1 MRYAC
6 MDGIKGLALLLII
19 WYHLSV
25 RSLPGGFVGVET
37 FFVVSGFLLGTGLL
51 RELDRNGRLSLG
63 RFYLRRL
70 ARLWPALAFMT
81 LSVVSL
87 GALIDPETIVQIRG
101 KAIAALTF
109 TTNWHEIA
117 VGGSYFA
124 STSPQLLRHLWF
136 VALLA
141 QMTLTLPILVL
152 AVRRF
157 LPSRFQPAAPL
168 LLVIASA
175 VAMAALFKPD
185 ADPTRVYY
193 GTDTHCFALLLGLS
207 LAWVMAECA
216 RRRSVSNESAGTV
229 AMSGTTAMP
238 VPSAKP
244 VSVAAT
250 GKPALA
256 ATMPS
261 AAIVARI
268 APWAATAALCAL
280 MALAIHLDQDASAF
294 RGGLVFGAVCSA
306 VLVAG
311 SVARGSWMESL
322 FSWRPLELLGRYSY
336 GIYLWHWPLFLLFQT
351 LLPAWRGSGI
361 WLIWTLTLVSTLLMA
376 FVSWRV
382 VEQPMARLS
391 DRLRARGP
399 QKTNDMKG
407 AATASSIKTQDQVK
421 DMADPGAEDHPA
433 AHRPWVRIILT
444 SALVVVLGVGFV
456 HAWQIAPAQS
466 RVQTMLERN
475 QSALDEQAS
484 KRAADAKAAAEAKRR
499 AEEEAKARA
508 EAQAE
513 IVRTLDGGDVTVIG
527 DSVTVGA
534 TPAIQRIMPN
544 AVIDAKVS
552 RSLKAAPGIV
562 GQLAGQNALRRFVVI
577 SLNTNTAATTGD
589 FDSIAQ
595 AAGPDHVLVLV
606 TGHGDRSWIPTANQ
620 AAVDYVGAHP
630 GNAILA
636 DWNAAISAH
645 PEMLA
650 ADGVHPDGSGADIYA
665 NTIRDAISG
674 WLAIQKVAESRR

>member
-6 MDGIKGLALLLII
+6 MDGIKGLALLSII
-19 WYHLSV
+19 WYHLSM

-141 QMTLTLPILVL
+141 QMTLALPFLVL

-157 LPSRFQPAAPL
+157 LPTRFQPVAPL
-168 LLVIASA
+168 LLAVASA
-175 VAMAALFKPD
+175 ASMAVFFKPD

-207 LAWVMAECA
+207 LAWCLSERD
-216 RRRSVSNESAGTV
+216 RRRTASNASNASVDTAAV
-229 AMSGTTAMP
+229 SGTADMPVSPAMP
-238 VPSAKP
+238 ASVPAADRLAP
-244 VSVAAT
+244 VAA
-250 GKPALA
+250 
-256 ATMPS
+256 MPS
-261 AAIVARI
+261 AAFIARI
-268 APWAATAALCAL
+268 APWAATVALCAL

-294 RGGLVFGAVCSA
+294 RGGLALGAICSV

-311 SVARGSWMESL
+311 SVARESWMDAL

-351 LLPAWRGSGI
+351 LLPAWRGRGI

-376 FVSWRV
+376 AVSWHV
-382 VEQPMARLS
+382 VERPMAGLS
-391 DRLRARGP
+391 DRLRAQR
-399 QKTNDMKG
+399 
-407 AATASSIKTQDQVK
+407 TQVTQGEAQHHTDETSHPV
-421 DMADPGAEDHPA
+421 AENHPVEQ
-433 AHRPWVRIILT
+433 RPWVRIILT
-444 SALVVVLGVGFV
+444 SALVVVLAVGFA
-456 HAWQIAPAQS
+456 HAWQVAPAQS
-466 RVQTMLERN
+466 SVQTMLERN
-475 QSALDEQAS
+475 QSALDEQAD
-484 KRAADAKAAAEAKRR
+484 KRAADAQAAAEAKRR
-499 AEEEAKARA
+499 AEEEAKARVK
-508 EAQAE
+508 AQAE
-513 IVRTLDGGDVTVIG
+513 IMRTLDGGDVTVIG

-534 TPAIQRIMPN
+534 TPAIQRIMPK
-544 AVIDAKVS
+544 AIIDAKVS
-552 RSLKAAPGIV
+552 RSLKVAPGIV

-577 SLNTNTAATTGD
+577 SLNTNSAATTGD
-589 FDSIAQ
+589 FDAIAQ
-595 AAGPDHVLVLV
+595 AVGPDHVLVLV

-630 GNAILA
+630 GSAILA

-650 ADGVHPDGSGADIYA
+650 ADGVHPDESGADIYA
-665 NTIRDAISG
+665 NTIRDAIGG
-674 WLAIQKVAESRR
+674 WLAAQKVAESRR